1 MNGISAHVIIV
12 CHSVDNRCYYL
23 QKNKNIPQNV
33 IEIMQ
38 NDWLK

>member
-23 QKNKNIPQNV
+23 QKNNIPQNV